1 MDSDALEAGDTVLI
15 DFEYAG
21 DRLQGEAT
29 IISRER
35 GGLGHAS
42 RIEVEVGSERRT
54 LNHRQFTVAVARA
67 RRARG
72 ERRRR

>member
-15 DFEYAG
+15 DFEYGG
-21 DRLQGEAT
+21 DRLRGEAM
-29 IISRER
+29 IIYRQR
-35 GGLGHAS
+35 GGLGRPS

-67 RRARG
+67 RRAAREKPG
-72 ERRRR
+72 S